1 MKAQVLLKKNRSI
14 SLSLSTAPHMLAVLP
29 KMEWGLVWP
38 SARTLLSDMA
48 GASGA
53 IRIQARVV
61 LSSSD
66 FLRTDSPELPYILN
80 HMQQTTH
87 LKGFAQNGHMRK
99 TCFHLGQLLLAAC

>member
-1 MKAQVLLKKNRSI
+1 MKAQVLIEKNRNI
-14 SLSLSTAPHMLAVLP
+14 SLSPSTAPHMLAIHP
-29 KMEWGLVWP
+29 KMEWGLVWL

-53 IRIQARVV
+53 IRIQARAV

-80 HMQQTTH
+80 QMQQTTH
-87 LKGFAQNGHMRK
+87 LKRFSQNGHIREPR
-99 TCFHLGQLLLAAC
+99 FHLS